1 MFNIKKN
8 IIRNIMLKIKNER
21 LYNSEYRRNLSEK
34 ISQIQDDKLYFKLFN
49 ELKNKNDFNYSRN
62 KNGIFFDIN
71 KLSDKT
77 IEIIKKF
84 IDNNDIQSIKYLNSE
99 SEKLEFIQYSTEE
112 FSKLNEKGNRL
123 NNIEKNLLRI
133 FKNK

>member
-1 MFNIKKN
+1 MLNIKK
-8 IIRNIMLKIKNER
+8 ER

-34 ISQIQDDKLYFKLFN
+34 LSQINDDKLYFKLFN
-49 ELKNKNDFNYSRN
+49 ELKNQNDFKYSRN

-71 KLSDKT
+71 KLSDET
-77 IEIIKKF
+77 IIIIKNF
-84 IDNNDIQSIKYLNSE
+84 IDNNLVNTE
-99 SEKLEFIQYSTEE
+99 TEKLEFIQYSTEE

-133 FKNK
+133 YKNK

>member
-1 MFNIKKN
+1 MFNNKKN
-8 IIRNIMLKIKNER
+8 IIKNIMLKIKKER

-49 ELKNKNDFNYSRN
+49 ELKNQNDFNYSRN

-77 IEIIKKF
+77 IEIIKIF
-84 IDNNDIQSIKYLNSE
+84 IDDNDIQSIKYLNSE

>member
-8 IIRNIMLKIKNER
+8 IIKNIMLNIKNKKER
-21 LYNSEYRRNLSEK
+21 LYNSEYRRNLSDK
-34 ISQIQDDKLYFKLFN
+34 ISQINDDKLYFKLFN
-49 ELKNKNDFNYSRN
+49 ELKNQNDFKYSRN

-71 KLSDKT
+71 KLSDET
-77 IEIIKKF
+77 IIIIKNF
-84 IDNNDIQSIKYLNSE
+84 IDNNVNLNTE
-99 SEKLEFIQYSTEE
+99 TEKLEFIQYSTEE

-133 FKNK
+133 YKNK

>member
-8 IIRNIMLKIKNER
+8 IIKNIMLKMKKER
-21 LYNSEYRRNLSEK
+21 LYNSEYRRNLSDK
-34 ISQIQDDKLYFKLFN
+34 ISQINDDKLYYKLFN
-49 ELKNKNDFNYSRN
+49 ELKNQSDFTYSRN

-71 KLSDKT
+71 KLSDNT
-77 IEIIKKF
+77 IVIIKNF
-84 IDNNDIQSIKYLNSE
+84 INNFDIQNLNSE
-99 SEKLEFIQYSTEE
+99 TEKLEYIQYSTEE

-133 FKNK
+133 YKTK

>member
-1 MFNIKKN
+1 
-8 IIRNIMLKIKNER
+8 MLKIKKER

-34 ISQIQDDKLYFKLFN
+34 ISIINDDKLYFKLFN
-49 ELKNKNDFNYSRN
+49 ELKNQKDFNYSRN

-71 KLSDKT
+71 KLSDET
-77 IEIIKKF
+77 IIIIKNF
-84 IDNNDIQSIKYLNSE
+84 MDNNDIQSVKYLNSE
-99 SEKLEFIQYSTEE
+99 TEKLEFIQYSTEE

-133 FKNK
+133 YKNK

>member
-1 MFNIKKN
+1 MLNIKK
-8 IIRNIMLKIKNER
+8 ER

-34 ISQIQDDKLYFKLFN
+34 ISIINDDKLYFKLFN
-49 ELKNKNDFNYSRN
+49 DLKNQKDFNYSRN

-71 KLSDKT
+71 KLSDET
-77 IEIIKKF
+77 IIIIKNF
-84 IDNNDIQSIKYLNSE
+84 MDNNDIQSVKYLNTE
-99 SEKLEFIQYSTEE
+99 TEKLEFIQYSTEE

-133 FKNK
+133 YKNK

>member
-8 IIRNIMLKIKNER
+8 IIKNIMLKMKKER
-21 LYNSEYRRNLSEK
+21 LYNSEYRRNLSDK
-34 ISQIQDDKLYFKLFN
+34 ISQINDDKLYYKLFN
-49 ELKNKNDFNYSRN
+49 ELKNQSDFTYSRN

-71 KLSDKT
+71 KLSDNT
-77 IEIIKKF
+77 IVIIKNF
-84 IDNNDIQSIKYLNSE
+84 INNFDIQNLNSE
-99 SEKLEFIQYSTEE
+99 TEKLEYIQYSTEE

-133 FKNK
+133 YETK

>member
-8 IIRNIMLKIKNER
+8 IIKNIMLNIKKER

-34 ISQIQDDKLYFKLFN
+34 ISIINDDKLYFKLFN
-49 ELKNKNDFNYSRN
+49 DLKNQKDFNYSRN

-71 KLSDKT
+71 KLSDET
-77 IEIIKKF
+77 IIIIKNF
-84 IDNNDIQSIKYLNSE
+84 MDNNDIQSVKYLNTE
-99 SEKLEFIQYSTEE
+99 TEKLEFIQYSTEE

-133 FKNK
+133 YKNK